1 MNGTGWNHSASQSQ
15 PRQPYTT
22 LLLVVACLL
31 LGSAG
36 CAPAVNQPVSGRL
49 PTPPHGMSR
58 APAPTVQPH
67 GDHAAPR
74 LRRPIPVVIQPP
86 RPFRVAVAD
95 AWLKDHTA
103 VSPPT
108 ILPVAG
114 EQPATVPS
122 QFRPVPAATPTVA
135 AAVRETFADYLAD
148 FNRHD
153 PVALAA
159 HWTVD
164 GENLDLDTGSR
175 TRGRPAME
183 QVFTRLFQIT
193 EDAALAVDI
202 EAVRPLHDDVVLVDG
217 LSRLTIP
224 GQPSSHTRFSAV
236 LVRHDERWLI
246 ETVREAAATAERTVH
261 DRLADL
267 AWLRGSWED
276 ISDGVTVSLQCDW
289 NETKTFLIRRHFV
302 TVDPEPRGA
311 AARLAAD
318 VPALLPVDAPGDLR
332 RTSPTQ
338 WTVTEY
344 IGWHAPRGEIRS
356 WLFCSD
362 GQAAEWR
369 WLRTPA
375 GWLLEDAA
383 VGTATDNNAVL
394 ASPMQ
399 LGLEQVGS
407 DEMTVRLEAGNA
419 CPFVPVAD
427 FMRTARPVSAVSHP

>member
-1 MNGTGWNHSASQSQ
+1 MNGTGWNRSACQR
-15 PRQPYTT
+15 RQPYTN
-22 LLLVVACLL
+22 LLVACLL

-36 CAPAVNQPVSGRL
+36 CAPAVNRPVRGRL
-49 PTPPHGMSR
+49 PTPPQGMSR
-58 APAPTVQPH
+58 APAPTPQPH
-67 GDHAAPR
+67 HGDSAPR
-74 LRRPIPVVIQPP
+74 LHQPIPVVIQPP

-95 AWLKDHTA
+95 AWLKDHAA

-114 EQPATVPS
+114 EQPATAPGRL
-122 QFRPVPAATPTVA
+122 RPVPAAIPTVA
-135 AAVRETFADYLAD
+135 AAVRATFADYLAD

-153 PVALAA
+153 PVALAE

-175 TRGRPAME
+175 THGRPAVE
-183 QVFTRLFQIT
+183 QVFSQLFQT
-193 EDAALAVDI
+193 AEDAALAVDI
-202 EAVRPLHDDVVLVDG
+202 EAVRPIHDDVVLVDG
-217 LSRLTIP
+217 LSRLTVP
-224 GQPSSHTRFSAV
+224 DQPPSRTRFSAV

-246 ETVREAAATAERTVH
+246 ETVREAATAAELTVH

-318 VPALLPVDAPGDLR
+318 VPALLPVDAPDDLR
-332 RTSPTQ
+332 SASPTQ

-369 WLRTPA
+369 WLRTST

-383 VGTATDNNAVL
+383 DGTPTDDNTVL

-399 LGLEQVGS
+399 LGLDQVGS
-407 DEMTVRLEAGNA
+407 DEMTVRLDAGNA

-427 FMRTARPVSAVSHP
+427 FMRTARPASAVSHP